1 MGKSDDDKL
10 DELMGEMK
18 RKKEATEIARKI
30 FTATGR
36 KMRAVNEKVL
46 VELMEIV
53 ETCESEEERERTS
66 SRSFLKMFREGKITP
81 YQ

>member
-18 RKKEATEIARKI
+18 RKKEATDIARKI

-36 KMRAVNEKVL
+36 EMRAVNEKVL

-53 ETCESEEERERTS
+53 ETCESEEERTDLIEK
-66 SRSFLKMFREGKITP
+66 FFKDVREGKITP

>member
-30 FTATGR
+30 FTAD
-36 KMRAVNEKVL
+36 
-46 VELMEIV
+46 
-53 ETCESEEERERTS
+53 RERN
-66 SRSFLKMFREGKITP
+66 EGC
-81 YQ
+81 